1 MFFVYLTQ
9 RHTKRPIVENQA
21 PLSYKCALYK
31 TNEKGG
37 WGKNKESEKYK
48 KKMSL
53 KTVREA
59 KDDGKG
65 SSMVPGLASRPDH

>member
-37 WGKNKESEKYK
+37 WGKNEESEKYK
-48 KKMSL
+48 KKEL
-53 KTVREA
+53 INCER
-59 KDDGKG
+59 D
-65 SSMVPGLASRPDH
+65 

>member
-1 MFFVYLTQ
+1 MKQ
-9 RHTKRPIVENQA
+9 MKRV
-21 PLSYKCALYK
+21 
-31 TNEKGG
+31 GG
-37 WGKNKESEKYK
+37 RRIRNLKST

-65 SSMVPGLASRPDH
+65 SRMVPGLASCPDH